1 MINKQSLW
9 FVTLFS
15 MILVLSIYYV
25 TMKDDTLATIKS
37 LDDIKE
43 TEEVNVTS
51 SSALVALRVA
61 DDEEVLK
68 EMEQK
73 RAAVAAEISA
83 ELQKRKEAMAAK
95 VGHNMQRFVK
105 AYPNLNRGYKLHN
118 LKNIRNKKE
127 K

>member
-43 TEEVNVTS
+43 TEEVNV
-51 SSALVALRVA
+51 
-61 DDEEVLK
+61 
-68 EMEQK
+68 
-73 RAAVAAEISA
+73 
-83 ELQKRKEAMAAK
+83 
-95 VGHNMQRFVK
+95 F
-105 AYPNLNRGYKLHN
+105 Y
-118 LKNIRNKKE
+118 
-127 K
+127 